1 MSAKLDKFNNEIIPL
16 WDEVSEYV
24 KDIDESKI
32 ADLYVENF
40 AYLRKII
47 TFLSEAMSC
56 IDADYLP
63 NGYIDNIKSYLSN
76 IKNHLINSQN
86 YTNSPMF
93 QTWKVVWIICCKLF
107 SRLFWIRENQLKD
120 CDWG

>member
-16 WDEVSEYV
+16 WNEVWEYV
-24 KDIDESKI
+24 NEVDESKI

-47 TFLSEAMSC
+47 AFLSEAMSC

-63 NGYIDNIKSYLSN
+63 NDYLNKSWESSRHFLQIK
-76 IKNHLINSQN
+76 
-86 YTNSPMF
+86 
-93 QTWKVVWIICCKLF
+93 VC
-107 SRLFWIRENQLKD
+107 
-120 CDWG
+120 